1 MKSFRNAT
9 ASVLAGVL
17 VTLAAAPR
25 GAFAADYEDTP
36 HAQPLNRCAA
46 YGPGF
51 VEVGNGVCGRVTG
64 RVDSHI
70 DTRLRVDMG
79 ASHAALNA
87 WSSATGTSNAAMRT
101 DGAGMLPGASD
112 TQHLRVRNGLDSY
125 NPFH

>member
-9 ASVLAGVL
+9 ASLLASIL
-17 VTLAAAPR
+17 VTLAAASQ
-25 GAFAADYEDTP
+25 GAVAGEYEDTP
-36 HAQPLNRCAA
+36 HAQSLNRCAA
-46 YGPGF
+46 YGPGV
-51 VEVGNGVCGRVTG
+51 VEIGNGVCGRVTG

-79 ASHAALNA
+79 ASHAALNT
-87 WSSATGTSNAAMRT
+87 WSATTGTSNAAMRT
-101 DGAGMLPGASD
+101 DGVGMLPGASD